1 MSDSVAVL
9 GAGPIGLLLIQV
21 IRLQGASWVSVV
33 DKNPSRV
40 DFARSLGADDVYMDL
55 DGLKKDAYDVVIDA
69 TGAVPVMARTIEF
82 VRYGGKVLLF
92 GVPPAG
98 ELMSIEPFRIF
109 RKGLTVLSSFTSV
122 RNSYQALG
130 LLKHQLV
137 SVEELV
143 SHRLSIQGLQ
153 KGIQAIERGEPGVM
167 KVLILPN
174 GIG

>member
-1 MSDSVAVL
+1 
-9 GAGPIGLLLIQV
+9 
-21 IRLQGASWVSVV
+21 
-33 DKNPSRV
+33 
-40 DFARSLGADDVYMDL
+40 
-55 DGLKKDAYDVVIDA
+55 
-69 TGAVPVMARTIEF
+69 
-82 VRYGGKVLLF
+82 
-92 GVPPAG
+92 
-98 ELMSIEPFRIF
+98 
-109 RKGLTVLSSFTSV
+109 V

>member
-1 MSDSVAVL
+1 
-9 GAGPIGLLLIQV
+9 
-21 IRLQGASWVSVV
+21 
-33 DKNPSRV
+33 
-40 DFARSLGADDVYMDL
+40 
-55 DGLKKDAYDVVIDA
+55 
-69 TGAVPVMARTIEF
+69 
-82 VRYGGKVLLF
+82 
-92 GVPPAG
+92 
-98 ELMSIEPFRIF
+98 MSIEPFRIF

-122 RNSYQALG
+122 RNSYQALE
-130 LLKHQLV
+130 LLKHRLV